1 MNYNY
6 SQEII
11 NLIKTAKYEML
22 ELRHP
27 YVGSEHLFL
36 AILLNKNLKYT
47 KILKKYDINYK
58 SFKNELIKVVGK
70 GSKESKW
77 FLFTPL
83 LKKILNNQIKYKDK
97 DLRDGDS
104 LFLSLIYSGDGVA
117 LRILFGMNI
126 DIYEVCNLY
135 NKKKFI
141 NNYNDYKYLD
151 KIGFNMNSYFKNSND
166 IILEREDKINLIEQI
181 LLKKNRNNILL
192 VGPAGVGKTAIVEE
206 FARRIS
212 NNLIN
217 YRLKDIIIYNIPLS
231 NLVAGTKYRGEFEE
245 KIKKLLDEISNN
257 KNIVLFIDEF
267 HTIIGAGAADGA
279 IDASNILK
287 PYLANGSIR
296 VIGAT
301 TNEEYNKYIEKDK
314 SICRRFQIIK
324 IDELKRDKVEK
335 ILFKIKNQYE
345 EYFNI
350 NIKGNI
356 LNLIIDLGYNFL
368 NYLYQPDSLIDF
380 LDAICAYSLLISEDE
395 NKVDNLSQMIDSNIK
410 NNYLNKYNYFNN
422 LIKEQES
429 INNNKL
435 LYNSRK
441 INISENYVYEVLYQI
456 SGIPCA
462 NVLNNKIKNIKND
475 LINKYFW
482 EKSIILNFFDCLKE
496 IFNKKINYKKILFVG
511 RKGVGKREILEYI
524 LNNIFDRISII
535 KVDNN
540 NDLKNNYLNYINKP
554 LNIIESDYILDNYNY
569 INNYSKTGFW
579 IFISIIDSNEEIG
592 FVNSNNYNEDYDYVF
607 NFMDFNY
614 NCAKKY
620 INNLIDNGDCKY
632 KYNDIIKMI
641 DKNNIN
647 ISSID
652 KLCLV

>member
-217 YRLKDIIIYNIPLS
+217 YRLKDIIIYNIPPMENS
-231 NLVAGTKYRGEFEE
+231 
-245 KIKKLLDEISNN
+245 
-257 KNIVLFIDEF
+257 
-267 HTIIGAGAADGA
+267 
-279 IDASNILK
+279 
-287 PYLANGSIR
+287 
-296 VIGAT
+296 
-301 TNEEYNKYIEKDK
+301 
-314 SICRRFQIIK
+314 FQIP
-324 IDELKRDKVEK
+324 
-335 ILFKIKNQYE
+335 
-345 EYFNI
+345 NI
-350 NIKGNI
+350 
-356 LNLIIDLGYNFL
+356 
-368 NYLYQPDSLIDF
+368 
-380 LDAICAYSLLISEDE
+380 
-395 NKVDNLSQMIDSNIK
+395 
-410 NNYLNKYNYFNN
+410 
-422 LIKEQES
+422 
-429 INNNKL
+429 
-435 LYNSRK
+435 
-441 INISENYVYEVLYQI
+441 
-456 SGIPCA
+456 
-462 NVLNNKIKNIKND
+462 
-475 LINKYFW
+475 
-482 EKSIILNFFDCLKE
+482 
-496 IFNKKINYKKILFVG
+496 
-511 RKGVGKREILEYI
+511 
-524 LNNIFDRISII
+524 
-535 KVDNN
+535 
-540 NDLKNNYLNYINKP
+540 
-554 LNIIESDYILDNYNY
+554 
-569 INNYSKTGFW
+569 
-579 IFISIIDSNEEIG
+579 
-592 FVNSNNYNEDYDYVF
+592 
-607 NFMDFNY
+607 
-614 NCAKKY
+614 
-620 INNLIDNGDCKY
+620 
-632 KYNDIIKMI
+632 
-641 DKNNIN
+641 
-647 ISSID
+647 
-652 KLCLV
+652 

>member
-6 SQEII
+6 SQEIR
-11 NLIKTAKYEML
+11 NLIKNAKYEML

-47 KILKKYDINYK
+47 TILNRYGINYE

-83 LKKILNNQIKYKDK
+83 LKKILNNQIKYKYT
-97 DLRDGDS
+97 DLSDGDS
-104 LFLSLIYSGDGVA
+104 LFLSLVYSGDGVA
-117 LRILFGMNI
+117 LRILLGMNI

-135 NKKKFI
+135 NKKQFI
-141 NNYNDYKYLD
+141 NNYNNYKYLD
-151 KIGFNMNSYFKNSND
+151 KIGFNMNSYFKNND
-166 IILEREDKINLIEQI
+166 DIVFEREDKINLIEQI

-192 VGPAGVGKTAIVEE
+192 VGPAGVGKTVIVEE

-212 NNLIN
+212 KGLIS
-217 YRLKDIIIYNIPLS
+217 YRLKDITIYNISLS

-245 KIKKLLDEISNN
+245 KLKKILDEVSNN

-324 IDELKRDKVEK
+324 IDELKRDKVEA
-335 ILFKIKNQYE
+335 ILFKIKIQYE

-350 NIKGNI
+350 NIKDNI

-380 LDAICAYSLLISEDE
+380 LDAICAYSLLIGKDE
-395 NKVDNLSQMIDSNIK
+395 NKVDNLYQMLDSDIK
-410 NNYLNKYNYFNN
+410 NNHLNKYNYFDN
-422 LIKEQES
+422 L
-429 INNNKL
+429 
-435 LYNSRK
+435 RT
-441 INISENYVYEVLYQI
+441 
-456 SGIPCA
+456 
-462 NVLNNKIKNIKND
+462 
-475 LINKYFW
+475 
-482 EKSIILNFFDCLKE
+482 
-496 IFNKKINYKKILFVG
+496 
-511 RKGVGKREILEYI
+511 R
-524 LNNIFDRISII
+524 
-535 KVDNN
+535 
-540 NDLKNNYLNYINKP
+540 
-554 LNIIESDYILDNYNY
+554 
-569 INNYSKTGFW
+569 
-579 IFISIIDSNEEIG
+579 
-592 FVNSNNYNEDYDYVF
+592 
-607 NFMDFNY
+607 
-614 NCAKKY
+614 KY
-620 INNLIDNGDCKY
+620 I
-632 KYNDIIKMI
+632 
-641 DKNNIN
+641 
-647 ISSID
+647 
-652 KLCLV
+652 